1 MTEQSAKQQLA
12 GLFRKSETITAS
24 ELAECVGRDG
34 KVVRAYLRKIA
45 ARDQSTLKN
54 QRWAI
59 DRETAM
65 GVAEHFENAK
75 RTSSSE

>member
-1 MTEQSAKQQLA
+1 MSEQSAKQKLA
-12 GLFRKSETITAS
+12 GAFRKSDTITAS

-34 KVVRAYLRKIA
+34 KVVRAYLRSIA

-59 DRETAM
+59 DRDTAM
-65 GVAEHFENAK
+65 TVAEHFESAK
-75 RTSSSE
+75 RASSE